1 MVKFKSGHYQYFA
14 IIMIAALLFSTF
26 GTVQGVFADK
36 KQPIVKTKD
45 QLSAQDKQIIN
56 DISNMTGIKAEEI
69 MKLKTSSNTWN
80 DVMDKLKNRTE
91 TDNQDVLQERI
102 NLLAESGL
110 DAEFIK
116 KLREAGFDNS
126 KIIEAKSL
134 VDRVTSQLKKIL
146 DANQSVPTKP
156 SNGLSQ
162 EDADMQE
169 IDAYKELARK
179 IDPKTAVELLLKL
192 EKDFGS
198 MEKVFDEYLLSL
210 QLEVDLKIYLTDKE
224 AYEKEKSEQ
233 SAKFDLSKK
242 ITLATIEAK
251 VLELIQNMNPS
262 NTMAPQDV
270 PNKQADLNSVV
281 KDDKD
286 EMQMPAGPLPD
297 VQNPKPPNP
306 QEELMK
312 EVNDLVNK
320 SLNN

>member
-1 MVKFKSGHYQYFA
+1 MVKFKNRHYQYFA
-14 IIMIAALLFSTF
+14 IVMIAALLFSTF
-26 GTVQGVFADK
+26 GAVRGVFADK
-36 KQPIVKTKD
+36 KQPIVKTMD

-56 DISNMTGIKAEEI
+56 EVSNLTGIKAEEI
-69 MKLKTSSNTWN
+69 IKLKTLDNTWN
-80 DVMDKLKNRTE
+80 DVVDKLKNRSE
-91 TDNQDVLQERI
+91 TDDQGTPQERI

-134 VDRVTSQLKKIL
+134 VDRVTSQLKQIL

-156 SNGLSQ
+156 SNGVSQ
-162 EDADMQE
+162 EDEDAQE
-169 IDAYKELARK
+169 IAAYKELAQK

-198 MEKVFDEYLLSL
+198 MEKVLDEYLLSL
-210 QLEVDLKIYLTDKE
+210 QIEVDLKTYLTDKE
-224 AYEKEKSEQ
+224 AYEKEKNGQ

-251 VLELIQNMNPS
+251 VLELIQNVNPD
-262 NTMAPQDV
+262 NTNAPQDI
-270 PNKQADLNSVV
+270 PDQQADLNSIVQ
-281 KDDKD
+281 DDKD
-286 EMQMPAGPLPD
+286 EMQIPAGPLPD
-297 VQNPKPPNP
+297 IQNPKPPNP
-306 QEELMK
+306 QEEIMK